1 MSKLFDT
8 NNRVTVPY
16 FYYNVEDITADI
28 LVNHRKMKVDFE
40 KLKVDFGVKTIIVD
54 KEYDYLTQIG
64 LRPTIQVTGIHS
76 GYVGE
81 GFKNAIPATAT
92 IHLNFRLVKN
102 QQVDDVIK

>member
-1 MSKLFDT
+1 LSKLFDT
-8 NNRVTVPY
+8 NNRITVPY

-40 KLKVDFGVKTIIVD
+40 KIKMDLGVKTVLVD

-64 LRPTIQVTGIHS
+64 LRPTIQVTGIQS

-81 GFKNAIPATAT
+81 GFKNAIPSTAT